1 MGRKK
6 KSVLGRENLIKEV
19 QESQR
24 DSKEPQ
30 ECSQQNVEVSK
41 KNPALES
48 CSIIDK
54 LQKLSIDEESVEAIS
69 GITDELEVLTIDEGN
84 EPCENTSNAKVPQP
98 DDGKPVEHFQVHTF
112 IVYQFILPKIPAFAH
127 PSVSE
132 HIKAKFQSFLGNY
145 HFSTEV
151 LLKHLSTISEKEIR
165 DQLKILSNKA
175 KMSCQN
181 FLMPPIHKCL
191 LVISWKK
198 DKAFC

>member
-69 GITDELEVLTIDEGN
+69 GITDELEVLTIDE
-84 EPCENTSNAKVPQP
+84 PCENTSNAKVPQS
-98 DDGKPVEHFQVHTF
+98 DDGKPVEHFLTYSSQ
-112 IVYQFILPKIPAFAH
+112 LP
-127 PSVSE
+127 
-132 HIKAKFQSFLGNY
+132 Y
-145 HFSTEV
+145 
-151 LLKHLSTISEKEIR
+151 
-165 DQLKILSNKA
+165 
-175 KMSCQN
+175 
-181 FLMPPIHKCL
+181 
-191 LVISWKK
+191 
-198 DKAFC
+198 